1 MTTEP
6 APTSDRRTS
15 DGEVVI
21 GVQDVRKAYGDV
33 QAVDGVSFEVR
44 SGEIFG
50 LLGPNGAGKTT
61 TLEMLEG
68 LRTPDSGTLSV
79 LGEDAARHPERIKPR
94 IGIQLQTAALFPQL
108 TVEELIELFA
118 SFYARAL
125 PTGQLVDWLDL
136 AEKRKARV
144 KTLSGGQQ
152 QRLSVAL
159 ALVNDPE
166 IVFLD
171 EPTTG
176 MDPAARRALWALVD
190 GLRREGKTILLTT
203 HYMEEAEF
211 LCDRL
216 AIMDH
221 GRIME
226 AGTVAELVGRRFT
239 DRAVHVGGLAGLG
252 RERLSALSGVTH
264 VADEDDETILYT
276 NDVPAT
282 IAAVLAAAEELGV
295 EPRDLLIRRPTLEDV
310 FLDLTGRALRD

>member
-1 MTTEP
+1 MTSPTMAAPDRP
-6 APTSDRRTS
+6 AP
-15 DGEVVI
+15 DGDVVI
-21 GVQDVRKAYGDV
+21 DVQDVRKAYGDV

-44 SGEIFG
+44 RGEIFG

-61 TLEMLEG
+61 TVEMLEG
-68 LRTPDSGTLSV
+68 LRTPDSGALTV

-108 TVEELIELFA
+108 TVEEIIDLFA
-118 SFYARAL
+118 SFYRNAL
-125 PTGQLVDWLDL
+125 PTDQLIASLDL
-136 AEKRKARV
+136 SEKRKAPV
-144 KTLSGGQQ
+144 KNLSGGQQ

-171 EPTTG
+171 EPSTG

-190 GLRREGKTILLTT
+190 GLRRQGKTILLTT

-226 AGTVAELVGRRFT
+226 AGTVAELVGRRFK
-239 DRAVHVGGLAGLG
+239 DRAVHVGGLSALG
-252 RERLSALSGVTH
+252 RERLAAFPGVTS
-264 VADEDDETILYT
+264 VAEEDAETILYT
-276 NDVPAT
+276 RDVPGT
-282 IAAVLAAAEELGV
+282 IAAVLAAADELGV
-295 EPRDLLIRRPTLEDV
+295 EPQNLLVRRPTLEDV

>member
-1 MTTEP
+1 MISE
-6 APTSDRRTS
+6 TSTAVDAR
-15 DGEVVI
+15 DAAADVVI
-21 GVQDVRKAYGDV
+21 DVRDVRKAYGDV

-44 SGEIFG
+44 RGEIFG

-61 TLEMLEG
+61 TVEMLEG
-68 LRTPDSGTLSV
+68 LRKPDSGALTV

-118 SFYARAL
+118 SFYPRSL
-125 PTGQLVDWLDL
+125 PTDQVIASLDL
-136 AEKRKARV
+136 AEKRKATV
-144 KTLSGGQQ
+144 KHLSGGQQ

-171 EPTTG
+171 EPSTG

-190 GLRREGKTILLTT
+190 GLRGQGKTVLLTT

-239 DRAVHVGGLAGLG
+239 DRAVHVGGLSSLG
-252 RERLSALSGVTH
+252 RERLAVFPGVTR

-276 NDVPAT
+276 RDVPAT

-295 EPRDLLIRRPTLEDV
+295 EPQDLLVRRPTLEDV

>member
-1 MTTEP
+1 MTSE
-6 APTSDRRTS
+6 TSTAVDRR
-15 DGEVVI
+15 DAAADVVI
-21 GVQDVRKAYGDV
+21 HVQDVRKAYGDV
-33 QAVDGVSFEVR
+33 QAVDGVSFEVLR
-44 SGEIFG
+44 GEIFG

-61 TLEMLEG
+61 TVEMLEG
-68 LRTPDSGTLSV
+68 LRLPDSGALMV

-118 SFYARAL
+118 SFYPRAL
-125 PTGQLVDWLDL
+125 PTDQLVASLDL
-136 AEKRKARV
+136 AEKRKATV
-144 KTLSGGQQ
+144 KHLSGGQQ

-171 EPTTG
+171 EPSTG

-190 GLRREGKTILLTT
+190 GLRRQGKTILLTT
-203 HYMEEAEF
+203 HYMDEAEF

-239 DRAVHVGGLAGLG
+239 DRAVHVGGLSSLG
-252 RERLSALSGVTH
+252 RERLAALPGVTR
-264 VADEDDETILYT
+264 VADEDDQTILYT
-276 NDVPAT
+276 RDVPAT
-282 IAAVLAAAEELGV
+282 IAAVLAAADELGV
-295 EPRDLLIRRPTLEDV
+295 EPQDLLVRRPTLEDV

>member
-1 MTTEP
+1 MTSET
-6 APTSDRRTS
+6 TTVVDRSDS
-15 DGEVVI
+15 ADDIVI
-21 GVQDVRKAYGDV
+21 GVQDVRKAYGDI

-44 SGEIFG
+44 RGEIFG

-61 TLEMLEG
+61 TVEMLEG
-68 LRTPDSGTLSV
+68 LRTPDSGALTV

-108 TVEELIELFA
+108 TVEELVELFA
-118 SFYARAL
+118 SFYPRSL
-125 PTGQLVDWLDL
+125 PTDRIIASLDL
-136 AEKRKARV
+136 TEKRKATV
-144 KTLSGGQQ
+144 KHLSGGQQ

-171 EPTTG
+171 EPSTG
-176 MDPAARRALWALVD
+176 MDPAARRALWGLVD
-190 GLRREGKTILLTT
+190 GLRRQGKTVLLTT

-239 DRAVHVGGLAGLG
+239 DRAVHVGGLTALG
-252 RERLSALSGVTH
+252 RERLAAFPGVTR
-264 VADEDDETILYT
+264 VADEDDVTILYT
-276 NDVPAT
+276 RDVPAT

-295 EPRDLLIRRPTLEDV
+295 EPRDLLVRRPTLEDV